1 MSQNPRQLDFLP
13 ELTAPTDSASHAHA
27 ARPPAKSA
35 RQRRGAIAYETGH
48 LAEEAALQA
57 YLARGARLL
66 HQRYRVR
73 EGEIDLIFWLNEQIV
88 FCEVKSRRTIDEAAH
103 SITPRQW
110 QRLERAANRYMM
122 ENNVGATTDMRFD
135 AVLMDRTGQMQVVE
149 NAHLFLR

>member
-1 MSQNPRQLDFLP
+1 MSKNPRQLDFLSC
-13 ELTAPTDSASHAHA
+13 LTPTTGSAPAPRAE
-27 ARPPAKSA
+27 PPQLPVKTT
-35 RQRRGAIAYETGH
+35 RQRRGTIAYETGH

-73 EGEIDLIFWLNEQIV
+73 QGEIDLIFWLDEQIV

-110 QRLERAANRYMM
+110 QRLEQAANSYMV
-122 ENNVGATTDMRFD
+122 EHNVGATTDIRFD
-135 AVLMDRTGQMQVVE
+135 AVLLDRTGQMQVVE
-149 NAHLFLR
+149 NAHLF